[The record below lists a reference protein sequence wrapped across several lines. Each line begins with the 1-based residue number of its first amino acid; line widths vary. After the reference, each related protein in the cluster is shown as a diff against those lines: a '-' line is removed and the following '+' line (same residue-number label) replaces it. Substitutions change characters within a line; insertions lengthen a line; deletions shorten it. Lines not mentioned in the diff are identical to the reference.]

1 MAVQNTIMRSATHLR
16 TLSNITGRML
26 YPKGLSFDTMLLMG
40 GTDFTLQWGGNTIYK
55 YTEENK
61 TFINSMYE
69 SLNDVNLVSTL
80 ASSMKLPFL
89 CNAVFGSS
97 FNVNLRGN
105 TKTVFDGGISTH
117 EFLIDLGFGIGLG
130 KVGENT
136 YSNFFKNNTSKVR
149 RYIPYFNEPNI
160 QRILRNLHKY
170 GDDTID
176 AMDKTIISLWGTYYI
191 NEVKKIEGIKK

>member
-1 MAVQNTIMRSATHLR
+1 M
-16 TLSNITGRML
+16 
-26 YPKGLSFDTMLLMG
+26 
-40 GTDFTLQWGGNTIYK
+40 
-55 YTEENK
+55 
-61 TFINSMYE
+61 
-69 SLNDVNLVSTL
+69 
-80 ASSMKLPFL
+80 
-89 CNAVFGSS
+89 
-97 FNVNLRGN
+97 NLRGN

-191 NEVKKIEGIKK
+191 NEVKKIEGIKMIL